1 MKLLTAAFLAL
12 FASSAV
18 AQSTVPA
25 CAQTCIKTVPPMSSD
40 CDDSDPTDVF
50 DKCICSE
57 LTPDNPVIKCAK
69 STCSSSD
76 LAAFASTYPSLCRAQ
91 LFGNAGGA
99 QTSTSSGTSGK
110 TGTSST
116 GASTP
121 ASSPTSSPA
130 STTGGAKT
138 SSAASSQTSA
148 STTSSSKGAAANQAL
163 PTLAAIAGAFA
174 GAVFVGI

>member
-12 FASSAV
+12 FASSTV
-18 AQSTVPA
+18 AQSNVPA

-50 DKCICSE
+50 QKCICSE

-76 LAAFASTYPSLCRAQ
+76 LAAFASTYPALCRAQ
-91 LFGNAGGA
+91 LFGNVGGQ

-110 TGTSST
+110 TGTST
-116 GASTP
+116 TA

-130 STTGGAKT
+130 STTGAKS
-138 SSAASSQTSA
+138 SSAASSQTST